1 MDSKELT
8 ILNKECELIIGLD
21 RSIKFVGI
29 IDRNAKLLIGK
40 SRDNNSNNSPS
51 NRIIGKTAET
61 NTSIIEDSYCT
72 TRPRTHNQFGSNL
85 EYNSLH
91 LFYSDLLLLIKK
103 SSVSSYDSGNN
114 SIDPSISRSIGENRK
129 ESYFYVS
136 GCSKDNVDLVVT
148 PLDLNLHRFLCI
160 YFEPPYK
167 IRSPINDIEERFE
180 HLLNKIKTNANHALL
195 RIDRLHNWVMTY
207 FN

>member
-40 SRDNNSNNSPS
+40 SRDNNSNNGPS

-61 NTSIIEDSYCT
+61 NTSIIEDSYYT
-72 TRPRTHNQFGSNL
+72 TRPTHNQFGSNL

-103 SSVSSYDSGNN
+103 SSVPSYDSGNN
-114 SIDPSISRSIGENRK
+114 SIDPSTSRSIGENRK

-136 GCSKDNVDLVVT
+136 GCSKDYVDLVAT
-148 PLDLNLHRFLCI
+148 PLDLNLYRFLCI
-160 YFEPPYK
+160 YFEPPSK
-167 IRSPINDIEERFE
+167 IGNPINGIEESFE
-180 HLLNKIKTNANHALL
+180 YLLNKIKTNANHALL
-195 RIDRLHNWVMTY
+195 RIDRLHN
-207 FN
+207 